1 MERFVSP
8 LGEVELTDEREQH
21 IMEFHPEMRS
31 YRRYFSEAI
40 AKPDTI
46 RRSVFDTQVRILYH
60 FLKNADKYLAI
71 VVKTNHRKFILT
83 AYTTH
88 KIKH

>member
-1 MERFVSP
+1 MELFVSP
-8 LGEVELTDEREQH
+8 LGEVELTDERERH
-21 IMEFHPEMRS
+21 IVEFHPEMRL
-31 YRRYFSEAI
+31 YRQYLTEAI

-46 RRSVFDTQVRILYH
+46 RRSIFDPQVRILYY

-71 VVKTNHRKFILT
+71 VVKIDHRKFILT

-88 KIKH
+88 EIKH